1 MKPPS
6 SLSLLTIPDLA
17 RRRALLA
24 MAIGTGALTACQ
36 RQAKPGTPAAFDYT
50 LLDGVPRHSAALRG
64 QVVLVNFWA
73 TTCAICVREM
83 PRIVATH
90 RQFSPRG
97 LQTLAVAMRDD
108 PPALVADYAQSRGLP
123 FGVAIDNTGAI
134 ATAFGGVRGT
144 PTSLLLDRSGR
155 IVWRHE
161 GEPDFDALHT
171 RLAALLGEPGPVTA
185 QASKQAG
192 IKALS

>member
-1 MKPPS
+1 
-6 SLSLLTIPDLA
+6 
-17 RRRALLA
+17 
-24 MAIGTGALTACQ
+24 MAIGSGGLTACQ
-36 RQAKPGTPAAFDYT
+36 RQSQSQPVTPAAFDYT
-50 LLDGVPRHSAALRG
+50 LLDGVLRHSAALNG
-64 QVVLVNFWA
+64 TVVLVNFWA
-73 TTCAICVREM
+73 TTCAVCVREM

-108 PPALVADYAQSRGLP
+108 PPALVARYAQSRGLP

-134 ATAFGGVRGT
+134 AKAFGGVRGT

-161 GEPDFDALHT
+161 GEPDFDALHA
-171 RLAALLGEPGPVTA
+171 RLETLLGAPGPVVA
-185 QASKQAG
+185 
-192 IKALS
+192 

>member
-1 MKPPS
+1 MKPPL
-6 SLSLLTIPDLA
+6 SLSMHHLA

-24 MAIGTGALTACQ
+24 MLAGAGAVAGCQ
-36 RQAKPGTPAAFDYT
+36 RQPSAQSPAAFDYT
-50 LLDGVPRHSAALRG
+50 LLDGVLRHSAALRG

-97 LQTLAVAMRDD
+97 LQTLAVAMRED

-134 ATAFGGVRGT
+134 AQAFGGVRGT

-171 RLAALLGEPGPVTA
+171 RLEALLGAPGPVTA
-185 QASKQAG
+185 
-192 IKALS
+192 

>member
-1 MKPPS
+1 M
-6 SLSLLTIPDLA
+6 LA
-17 RRRALLA
+17 
-24 MAIGTGALTACQ
+24 GCQ
-36 RQAKPGTPAAFDYT
+36 RQPQIDTPAAFDYT
-50 LLDGVPRHSAALRG
+50 LLDGVARHSAALRG

-83 PRIVATH
+83 PRFVATH
-90 RQFSPRG
+90 RQFSARG
-97 LQTLAVAMRDD
+97 LQTLAVAVQGD
-108 PPALVADYAQSRGLP
+108 PPALVSSFAQSRGLP

-161 GEPDFDALHT
+161 GEPDFDALHA
-171 RLAALLGEPGPVTA
+171 RLAALLGAPGPVTA
-185 QASKQAG
+185 SKPAHESARL
-192 IKALS
+192 KARA